1 VPQLNIL
8 NDCIGNVKT
17 LILVNLR
24 WQIVRDASLSP
35 DAGEESEK
43 AEDDEWES
51 QQIRK
56 GVTGAQVCWCSHQ
69 QSVLSFS
76 VSL

>member
-1 VPQLNIL
+1 MTNCNTWLFV
-8 NDCIGNVKT
+8 
-17 LILVNLR
+17 
-24 WQIVRDASLSP
+24 P

-56 GVTGAQVCWCSHQ
+56 GVTGAQVCHV
-69 QSVLSFS
+69 VLPYSP
-76 VSL
+76 VMLACDP